1 MGRLR
6 LRAISL
12 SQFFLS
18 GRGSIRFLVL
28 ILFLFVSR
36 FFCLLILSSWPVS
49 AASCVLLWFV
59 RSLPRSVGFVSTSS
73 VSDVQNLRR
82 PVAVAVLPNSG
93 HFGLRVDYESD
104 PRGSAY
110 RLPPAR
116 LLTSHATRA
125 AGTRP
130 SSACVEPLRRPL
142 AVTAGWADTSAS
154 ESACLHRGGHP
165 TERAGSVV
173 WACTPDPVDL
183 SSPRWSPPLQRSA
196 ASALREGSHMPRAEE
211 NSHWIFFV
219 KYRSYSGILKRDP
232 ADRRGGYIPRF
243 PAVTKV

>member
-1 MGRLR
+1 MLANVPWPAVVRPRSEGGQYPCLC
-6 LRAISL
+6 LSL
-12 SQFFLS
+12 AGGDQF
-18 GRGSIRFLVL
+18 VL
-28 ILFLFVSR
+28 FCSVDPFVSR
-36 FFCLLILSSWPVS
+36 FSCLLISCLLSSWPVC

-59 RSLPRSVGFVSTSS
+59 RSLPRSVGFVPTSS
-73 VSDVQNLRR
+73 VSDVQNLRFA
-82 PVAVAVLPNSG
+82 VAVAVLPNSG
-93 HFGLRVDYESD
+93 QFGLRVDYGSD

-142 AVTAGWADTSAS
+142 AVTAGCADTSAS
-154 ESACLHRGGHP
+154 ESSCPHRGGHP

-196 ASALREGSHMPRAEE
+196 ASALPEGSHMPRAEE
-211 NSHWIFFV
+211 KSHWNFLGRHTHFH
-219 KYRSYSGILKRDP
+219 
-232 ADRRGGYIPRF
+232 
-243 PAVTKV
+243 

>member
-1 MGRLR
+1 MVLVCPILYLCLRESSSLR
-6 LRAISL
+6 LADPLIRI
-12 SQFFLS
+12 F
-18 GRGSIRFLVL
+18 RGSDVVLVC
-28 ILFLFVSR
+28 SY
-36 FFCLLILSSWPVS
+36 
-49 AASCVLLWFV
+49 AAKQWSF
-59 RSLPRSVGFVSTSS
+59 S
-73 VSDVQNLRR
+73 
-82 PVAVAVLPNSG
+82 
-93 HFGLRVDYESD
+93 LRVDCGSD
-104 PRGSAY
+104 PRVSAY

-183 SSPRWSPPLQRSA
+183 SSPRRSPPLQRSA
-196 ASALREGSHMPRAEE
+196 ASALLEGSHMPRAEE
-211 NSHWIFFV
+211 KSHEEF
-219 KYRSYSGILKRDP
+219 
-232 ADRRGGYIPRF
+232 
-243 PAVTKV
+243 

>member
-59 RSLPRSVGFVSTSS
+59 RSLPRSMGLVPTSS

-93 HFGLRVDYESD
+93 HFGLRVDYGSD

-142 AVTAGWADTSAS
+142 AVTAG
-154 ESACLHRGGHP
+154 
-165 TERAGSVV
+165 
-173 WACTPDPVDL
+173 
-183 SSPRWSPPLQRSA
+183 
-196 ASALREGSHMPRAEE
+196 
-211 NSHWIFFV
+211 
-219 KYRSYSGILKRDP
+219 
-232 ADRRGGYIPRF
+232 
-243 PAVTKV
+243 

>member
-1 MGRLR
+1 M
-6 LRAISL
+6 
-12 SQFFLS
+12 
-18 GRGSIRFLVL
+18 
-28 ILFLFVSR
+28 
-36 FFCLLILSSWPVS
+36 
-49 AASCVLLWFV
+49 
-59 RSLPRSVGFVSTSS
+59 
-73 VSDVQNLRR
+73 
-82 PVAVAVLPNSG
+82 LPNSG
-93 HFGLRVDYESD
+93 SFSLRVDYGSD

-130 SSACVEPLRRPL
+130 SLARVEPLRRPL

-154 ESACLHRGGHP
+154 ESSCLHRGGHP

-196 ASALREGSHMPRAEE
+196 ASALLLEGSHMPRGRGKIPLEFLTFVLIQ
-211 NSHWIFFV
+211 NSLPSFTQTRGRSVRRRAYRLQIEKQQRTTKKKLSRNKILTIF
-219 KYRSYSGILKRDP
+219 ILYLP
-232 ADRRGGYIPRF
+232 WA
-243 PAVTKV
+243 

>member
-1 MGRLR
+1 M
-6 LRAISL
+6 
-12 SQFFLS
+12 
-18 GRGSIRFLVL
+18 
-28 ILFLFVSR
+28 
-36 FFCLLILSSWPVS
+36 
-49 AASCVLLWFV
+49 
-59 RSLPRSVGFVSTSS
+59 
-73 VSDVQNLRR
+73 
-82 PVAVAVLPNSG
+82 AVLPNSG
-93 HFGLRVDYESD
+93 QFGLRVDYESD

-125 AGTRP
+125 AGSRP

-142 AVTAGWADTSAS
+142 AVTAEWADSSAS

-196 ASALREGSHMPRAEE
+196 ASALPEGSHMPRAEE
-211 NSHWIFFV
+211 NPTGFLWFLL
-219 KYRSYSGILKRDP
+219 YRFLYINKIYIYHYFQMISS
-232 ADRRGGYIPRF
+232 RRGF
-243 PAVTKV
+243 F